1 MDPYASISPDILDSE
16 SQKNI
21 DKYLCPVCQLIPYF
35 QGAMEE
41 TNCGHFFCATCMV
54 VCEQK
59 GNKCPFCKA
68 TISSRI
74 VQKENELAYKTLINL
89 IVKCQHENCK
99 WKGPWNDLAEH
110 LDKEH
115 HVNSNEDTNKELVG
129 DYDKVYK
136 LNEYYL
142 CKVHPHLL
150 KYVGLKKG
158 GWMCDAIMFNENQ
171 CGLTAKEYDTSPR
184 FRCDKCDFDICA
196 PCMVKNFIIKRQ
208 EYTVNNEYNCKEHE
222 HPLKYMG
229 VTEEEWKCGANA
241 LTHNCITETT
251 GTGEIITKLPR
262 FKCENCD
269 FNMCINCFEFYSNCK
284 KIAKKASGV
293 GSYCTTF

>member
-1 MDPYASISPDILDSE
+1 LS
-16 SQKNI
+16 
-21 DKYLCPVCQLIPYF
+21 
-35 QGAMEE
+35 
-41 TNCGHFFCATCMV
+41 
-54 VCEQK
+54 
-59 GNKCPFCKA
+59 
-68 TISSRI
+68 
-74 VQKENELAYKTLINL
+74 
-89 IVKCQHENCK
+89 
-99 WKGPWNDLAEH
+99 EH

-115 HVNSNEDTNKELVG
+115 AVNNNEDTNKELVG

-158 GWMCDAIMFNENQ
+158 GWMCDAIMFNEDQ

-229 VTEEEWKCGANA
+229 VTEEEWKCGASA

-284 KIAKKASGV
+284 KIAKKASGA